1 MNSSDLAGSFSW
13 QSASLPGSEAMIE
26 RALAPR
32 QLARLARG
40 LAGGGG
46 LHHLADDDLGL
57 GGMFLEPR
65 RQRLVQDVLD
75 HRAHFRG
82 HQLVLGLRGEFR
94 IGHFHRQH
102 RGQALAAVVA
112 GQRDLF
118 ALGDGLGIAVDLARQ
133 RAAEARQMGAAVA
146 LRNVVGEAQHVLV
159 VAVVPPQRRLDADA
173 VHFGIDHD
181 RRGHDRLLVA
191 VEIFDELLD
200 TAVVVHLLALLDRVA
215 HVGQHDIDAGIQE
228 GELAQAMFEGG
239 EVVFDIGEGFRGG
252 EERHLGAALAMGVAD
267 HLERRH
273 RVAMG
278 EFDEMLLAVAPDP
291 QLQLAR
297 QRVDDGDADAV
308 QAAGH
313 LVGILVEFSARMQL
327 GHDDLGRGN
336 ALALVNVDR
345 NAAAVVAH
353 RDRAVGVEY
362 DLDGGGV
369 AGERFVD
376 GVVDDLV
383 DHVMQAGAVIGV
395 ADIHARPLAHG
406 IEAFQ
411 NPDRFR
417 AVFDRNGMLSVGDR
431 LPGRFCHVR
440 PSRMSSNQRRKTGAE
455 SVYFCHERRHAPSA
469 KSPLASY

>member
-1 MNSSDLAGSFSW
+1 
-13 QSASLPGSEAMIE
+13 
-26 RALAPR
+26 
-32 QLARLARG
+32 
-40 LAGGGG
+40 
-46 LHHLADDDLGL
+46 
-57 GGMFLEPR
+57 MFLEPG

-94 IGHFHRQH
+94 IGHLHRQH
-102 RGQALAAVVA
+102 RGQALAAIVA

-118 ALGDGLGIAVDLARQ
+118 ALGVGLGIAVDLARQ
-133 RAAEARQMGAAVA
+133 RAAEAGEMGAAVA

-173 VHFGIDHD
+173 VHLGIDHD
-181 RRGHDRLLVA
+181 RRGHHRLLVA
-191 VEIFDELLD
+191 VEIFDEFLD
-200 TAVVVHLLALLDRVA
+200 AAFVMHRLALLDRVA

-228 GELAQAMFEGG
+228 GELAQAVFQRR
-239 EVVFDIGEGFRGG
+239 EVVFDIGEGFRRG
-252 EERHLGAALAMGVAD
+252 EERHLGAALAVGVAD

-313 LVGILVEFSARMQL
+313 LVGILVEFSAGMQL
-327 GHDDLGRGN
+327 GHDDLGRRD
-336 ALALVNVDR
+336 AFALVHVDG

-353 RDRAVGVEY
+353 RDRAVGVEH
-362 DLDGGGV
+362 DLHRGGV
-369 AGERFVD
+369 AGQRLVD

-383 DHVMQAGAVIGV
+383 DHVMQAASRHRCRRYTCP
-395 ADIHARPLAHG
+395 AACARHRG
-406 IEAFQ
+406 
-411 NPDRFR
+411 
-417 AVFDRNGMLSVGDR
+417 
-431 LPGRFCHVR
+431 
-440 PSRMSSNQRRKTGAE
+440 PSRPGSIPRRIRWEWNAQCRRSSAGQVLSCVAFEGVPNQRRKTGAE
-455 SVYFCHERRHAPSA
+455 SSICAMKDAMR
-469 KSPLASY
+469 LAQSLHWQPIE